1 MTTRLFTD
9 YGYISMNHIGEVL
22 CGDYVTVTR
31 LPNDSMVMVLADGMG
46 SGVKANIL
54 ATLTST
60 MMSKMVGNEMDIS
73 DCIQTVITTL
83 PVSKDFG
90 VSYATFSVVYVRE
103 NRWIQ
108 IYNYDNPTPFVIRNR
123 KLWQPEYTVSQIHGK
138 RIESCSFEAEVNDSV
153 FMMSDG
159 VLYAG
164 IGATLNYGWG
174 LPEITRF
181 AESIFEDSLSAKSLA
196 TYLIDRSNNL
206 YYGKPT
212 DDVTCAVLK
221 IRESRQVN
229 VMVGPSTNRDNDDKM
244 VSRFLSGEGK
254 HVVCGGTTASIVA
267 RYLGKDIEAVN
278 NDMPDEGIPPI
289 SQIEGI
295 DLVTEGMIT
304 LNRVLE
310 YARDFADKNSDYFSW
325 NYKNDGASLLSSIL
339 LEEATDINFFMGCAI
354 NPAHQANSSLNISL
368 KMKLMDEL
376 VEVLQSVNKNVMVT
390 YY

>member
-181 AESIFEDSLSAKSLA
+181 AESIYEDSLSAKSLA

-229 VMVGPSTNRDNDDKM
+229 VMVGPSTNRDDDDKM

>member
-1 MTTRLFTD
+1 
-9 YGYISMNHIGEVL
+9 MNHIGEVL

>member
-181 AESIFEDSLSAKSLA
+181 AESIYEDSLSAKSLA

-221 IRESRQVN
+221 IRERRQVN
-229 VMVGPSTNRDNDDKM
+229 VMVGPSTNRDDDDKM

-325 NYKNDGASLLSSIL
+325 NYKSDGASLLSSIL

>member
-229 VMVGPSTNRDNDDKM
+229 VMVGPSTNRDDDDKM

>member
-181 AESIFEDSLSAKSLA
+181 AESIYEDSLSAKSLA

-229 VMVGPSTNRDNDDKM
+229 VMVGPSTNRDDDDKM

-267 RYLGKDIEAVN
+267 RYLGKDIEAVT

>member
-1 MTTRLFTD
+1 MTDLLAD
-9 YGYISMNHIGEVL
+9 YGYISLNHVGEVL
-22 CGDYVTVTR
+22 CGDFVTVTR
-31 LPNDSMVMVLADGMG
+31 LKDDSMVMVLADGMG

-54 ATLTST
+54 STLTST

-73 DCIQTVITTL
+73 DCIQAVIKTL

-108 IYNYDNPTPFVIRNR
+108 IYNYDNPTPFVIRNGIVW
-123 KLWQPEYTVSQIHGK
+123 LPEYTVSEIHGK
-138 RIESCSFEAEVNDSV
+138 RIESCNFEAEENDTV

-164 IGATLNYGWG
+164 IGETLNFGWG
-174 LPEITRF
+174 LPQITKF
-181 AESIFEDSLSAKSLA
+181 AESIYDDSLSPKSLA
-196 TYLIDRSNNL
+196 SYLIDRCNAL
-206 YYGKPT
+206 YNGRPT

-221 IRESRQVN
+221 MRHHKMVN
-229 VMVGPSTNRDNDDKM
+229 VMVGPATDPENDEKM
-244 VSRFLSGEGK
+244 VSLFLSRKGK

-267 RYLGKDIEAVN
+267 RCLGREIKAVN
-278 NDMPDEGIPPI
+278 SSGDDDGIPPI
-289 SQIEGI
+289 SKIEGI

-310 YARDFADKNSDYFSW
+310 YAQDFADRNEDYFNW
-325 NYKNDGASLLSSIL
+325 YYKSGGASLLASLL
-339 LEEATDINFFMGCAI
+339 LEEATDIHFFMGCAV
-354 NPAHQANSSLNISL
+354 NPAHQDNTSLNISL
-368 KMKLMDEL
+368 KMKLLDEL
-376 VEVLQSVNKNVMVT
+376 AEALKKANKTVKIT

>member
-1 MTTRLFTD
+1 MTTRLFAD
-9 YGYISMNHIGEVL
+9 YGYVSMNHVGEVL
-22 CGDYVTVTR
+22 CGDFVTISK

-54 ATLTST
+54 STLTST
-60 MMSKMVGNEMDIS
+60 MMSKMVGNDMDIS
-73 DCIQTVITTL
+73 DCIKTVITTL

-90 VSYATFSVVYVRE
+90 VSYATFSVVYVKE
-103 NRWIQ
+103 NHWIQ
-108 IYNYDNPTPFVIRNR
+108 IYNYDNPTPFVIR
-123 KLWQPEYTVSQIHGK
+123 KGKAWKPEYTVSEIHGK

-164 IGATLNYGWG
+164 IGATLNFGWG

-181 AESIFEDSLSAKSLA
+181 AESIYEDSLSAKSLA

-221 IRESRQVN
+221 IRERRQVN
-229 VMVGPSTNRDNDDKM
+229 VMVGPSTNREDDDKM
-244 VSRFLSGEGK
+244 VSLFLSKEGK

-267 RYLGKDIEAVN
+267 RYLGKDIKVVN
-278 NDMPDEGIPPI
+278 NDMPSEGIPPI
-289 SQIEGI
+289 SRIEGI

-310 YARDFADKNSDYFSW
+310 YVRDFADKNSDYFNW
-325 NYKNDGASLLSSIL
+325 NYKNDGASLLSSLL
-339 LEEATDINFFMGCAI
+339 LEEATDINLFMGCAV
-354 NPAHQANSSLNISL
+354 NPAHQVNSSLSISL
-368 KMKLMDEL
+368 KMKLVEEL
-376 VEVLQSVNKNVMVT
+376 AETLQKINKNVNIL

>member
-31 LPNDSMVMVLADGMG
+31 LPDDSMVMVLADGMG

-123 KLWQPEYTVSQIHGK
+123 KLWQPEYTVSEIHGK
-138 RIESCSFEAEVNDSV
+138 RIESCSFEAEDNDSV

-181 AESIFEDSLSAKSLA
+181 AESIYEDSLSAKSLA

-229 VMVGPSTNRDNDDKM
+229 VMVGPSTNRDDDDKM